1 MPEGANARATLRS
14 PHRRII
20 RGKRGPNRLDARR
33 RRLLTGINRGM
44 TISEAGKHAGYVH
57 RQAAH
62 RAFRSIQLWIPQ
74 ALEGAGY
81 SVDKVLTELFEKLRG
96 NQR

>member
-1 MPEGANARATLRS
+1 
-14 PHRRII
+14 
-20 RGKRGPNRLDARR
+20 
-33 RRLLTGINRGM
+33 M

-81 SVDKVLTELFEKLRG
+81 SVDKVLTELFEKLHSQLEAKETKFFKHRG
-96 NQR
+96 VVRETREVEAHRVQLRAACELAKLLGLFPR